1 MELFTIGFPTALT
14 LENLAFCFAGV
25 FLGTFIGV
33 LPGIGG
39 LTAVSLLLPL
49 SFYLDPVT
57 ALIMLAGIYYGAEYG
72 GSTASILLNLPGD
85 SSNAI
90 TCLDGY
96 PMTRKGRAGAALFIT
111 AFGSFVGGTLGI
123 VVLMF
128 MAPALV
134 SVALSFGAAEY
145 LAAMLLGLIAAGTVG
160 RGRPVKSVA
169 MVLIGVWLGLIG
181 IDINS
186 GERRFTF
193 GFFELFDGIP
203 IVVIAMG
210 VFGMSE
216 VMASIG
222 KVKFVSDTGGVTLR
236 SMVPTR
242 EEFRTAL
249 KPILRGFGVGT
260 FFGILPGTGPTISS
274 FMAYAIEKRISRHP
288 ERFGTGIV
296 EGIAA
301 PESSNNAAVQ
311 TSFVPTL
318 ALGIPGS
325 ATMAIMLGAMLIH
338 GIQPGPRL
346 MGQHPELFW
355 GLVASFWIGNVLLLI
370 LNIPLIGLWVRLL
383 QIPYKILYPV
393 ILCMICIGVYSLSN
407 SVFEIWL
414 VIIFGLAG
422 YVMKLVDLE
431 PAPMLIGF
439 ILGPMIEAQF
449 RRALI
454 LTGGDYLAL
463 VQRPI
468 AGVLFACCAA
478 LLVWVIYS
486 LVRAGKTPAAAG

>member
-14 LENLAFCFAGV
+14 LENLLFCFAGV

-57 ALIMLAGIYYGAEYG
+57 ALILLAGIFYGAEYG

-96 PMTRKGRAGAALFIT
+96 PLTKKGRAGAALFIA
-111 AFGSFVGGTLGI
+111 AFGSFIGGTLGI
-123 VVLMF
+123 LVLMF
-128 MAPALV
+128 LAPVLV

-145 LAAMLLGLIAAGTVG
+145 LAAMLLGLIAAGTIG
-160 RGRPVKSVA
+160 RGSPVKSIA
-169 MVLIGVWLGLIG
+169 MVMIGVWLGLIG

-210 VFGMSE
+210 VFGMTE
-216 VMASIG
+216 VMSSIG
-222 KVKFVSDTGGVTLR
+222 TVQSVSKAGRISVR
-236 SMVPTR
+236 SMIPTR
-242 EEFRTAL
+242 EEFKAAL
-249 KPILRGFGVGT
+249 APILRGFGVGS
-260 FFGILPGTGPTISS
+260 FFGVLPGTGPTISS
-274 FMAYAIEKRISRHP
+274 FMAYAIEKRVSKHP
-288 ERFGTGIV
+288 EKFGTGVI
-296 EGIAA
+296 EGVAA
-301 PESSNNAAVQ
+301 PEAANNSAVQ

-325 ATMAIMLGAMLIH
+325 ATLAIMLGAMMIH

-346 MGQHPELFW
+346 MGDHPELFW

-383 QIPYKILYPV
+383 QIPYKILYPI
-393 ILCMICIGVYSLSN
+393 ILCMICIGVYSVSN

-422 YVMKLVDLE
+422 YGMKLLDLE
-431 PAPMLIGF
+431 PAPLLIGF

-468 AGVLFACCAA
+468 AGVLFACCAV
-478 LLVWVIYS
+478 LVVWLAYS
-486 LVRAGKTPAAAG
+486 LIRNRRAQTVS